1 MQLSYPR
8 RSEIKDQLVRRTVR
22 AALAV
27 VCLLATRTVPAAP
40 PQKLPDFDVVASIV
54 HRYFAAQPDFQNS
67 DLLRRSQVEAVL
79 KNVAAAGW
87 NLDNS
92 QQVVELA
99 LPDSSF
105 LVRELSSPTGKK
117 FMRKVAVKP
126 GGYSHLDRLSTIPRG
141 ERIVRDLIR
150 DPNGDTLI
158 TYLATTKGGH
168 NLGKMMGGVRNGV
181 NLNKPTGRI
190 YTANE
195 LLAVLKKLHDESTK

>member
-8 RSEIKDQLVRRTVR
+8 RSEFKDQLVRRTVR

-27 VCLLATRTVPAAP
+27 VCLLATCSVLAAAP
-40 PQKLPDFDVVASIV
+40 QKIPDFDIVASTV
-54 HRYFAAQPDFQNS
+54 HRYFAAQSDFQNN
-67 DLLRRSQVEAVL
+67 DLIRRSQIEAVL

-87 NLDNS
+87 KLDNS

-99 LPDSSF
+99 LPDSAF

-126 GGYSHLDRLSTIPRG
+126 GGYLHLDRLSMIPRG

-168 NLGKMMGGVRNGV
+168 NLSKMMGGVRNGV
-181 NLNKPTGRI
+181 DLNKPTGRI
-190 YTANE
+190 YTAND
-195 LLAVLKKLHDESTK
+195 LLAVLKKLHDESTM